1 MTPRRRWLIL
11 FAALSGLAFAG
22 GASYVHYKLIT
33 EPSYVSPCDI
43 SARFSCSDLYL
54 SSYGAWHGVPV
65 ALAGVLFFGVVAIV
79 AAAEPLFRKNAASGV
94 LLFILSTIGVA
105 ATAYFGAISLFV
117 MKSGCVLCIGTYTSA
132 LALLALSIG
141 SIRNIGIA
149 AIPAAIATELRLLLQ
164 QRSRVTALV
173 LFAVLSAGM
182 AAVFPKPMSA
192 TTASSSVTAPLK
204 TDVTAEEQRFDDA
217 WSKQPRVALGV
228 SADGAKVV
236 IVKFNDWQCSAC
248 KATFYGYGPLLDQYA
263 RSMPGAIKYVTKDF
277 PLNSKCNFAVP
288 SEVHPAAC
296 EAAVAVRVAAAK
308 GKAEA
313 MQTWLFANQESLTPA
328 SVAAQTA
335 QMLGVGDFGA
345 EYARLLPAV
354 KQDIS
359 DGAAL
364 AVERTPTYY
373 INGIKAHGDNGAI
386 LPPQYIDYAIR
397 YELRRAERR

>member
-11 FAALSGLAFAG
+11 VAALAGLAFAG
-22 GASYVHYKLIT
+22 AASYVHYKLIT

-65 ALAGVLFFGVVAIV
+65 ALAGVLFFGMVAIV
-79 AAAEPLFRKNAASGV
+79 AAAEPLVRNNTASGA
-94 LLFILSTIGVA
+94 LLFVLSTVGVA
-105 ATAYFGAISLFV
+105 ASAYFGAISLFV
-117 MKSGCVLCIGTYTSA
+117 MKSGCVLCIGTYASA
-132 LALLALSIG
+132 LALFVLSIG
-141 SIRNIGIA
+141 SVRGLGIA
-149 AIPAAIATELRLLLQ
+149 SIPDAVATELRGLLH
-164 QRSRVTALV
+164 QRTRVIALV
-173 LFAVLSAGM
+173 LFAVASAGL
-182 AAVFPKPMSA
+182 AALFPKPLSA
-192 TTASSSVTAPLK
+192 TTVSSSVAATSR
-204 TDVTAEEQRFDDA
+204 TDVSAEEQRFDDA
-217 WSKQPRVALGV
+217 WSKQPRIDLGI

-248 KATFYGYGPLLDQYA
+248 KATFYGYKPLLDQYA
-263 RSMPGAIKYVTKDF
+263 QSMPGAIKYVTKDF

-288 SEVHPAAC
+288 IEMHPAGC
-296 EAAVAVRVAAAK
+296 EAAVAVRLATAK

-328 SVAAQTA
+328 SVAAQA
-335 QMLGVGDFGA
+335 AEMLGVDDFGA

-354 KQDIS
+354 KGDIS

-364 AVERTPTYY
+364 SVERTPTYY

-397 YELRRAERR
+397 YELRRAEGR